1 MLFRSN
7 VPLSHLFPSVAQPPA
22 YFFDFPTS
30 AGPSGSPVSASSN
43 HNPSNGSNGIELSHL
58 DNFPTAN
65 SANSAELLADISADP
80 IPSPSSQPVLP
91 PSIPIHPSPPLS
103 AGSFQPIHLILLF
116 H

>member
-1 MLFRSN
+1 M
-7 VPLSHLFPSVAQPPA
+7 SHLFPSVAQLPA
-22 YFFDFPTS
+22 SFFDFPTS
-30 AGPSGSPVSASSN
+30 AGPSGSHVSASPN

-58 DNFPTAN
+58 DASHLDDFRI
-65 SANSAELLADISADP
+65 ANSAELLADISADP